1 MPQLDLLEPQFNQ
14 PEVLAVANL
23 SAATL
28 QTWVNRSLLQMYEQN
43 PGTGKRRKYRAL
55 DVARLAIMQRLTAFG
70 VTASKAKDMAEEA
83 TAGLAAQRP
92 LTGREV
98 FVVSPP
104 IEGLV
109 NVEIISSNRKPYR
122 LDDFHYT
129 VITGDPKAI
138 TLERL
143 AGGDRS
149 IGLAI
154 GADAVLVVRVGQII
168 NNVLTRLTIILETA
182 G

>member
-1 MPQLDLLEPQFNQ
+1 
-14 PEVLAVANL
+14 
-23 SAATL
+23 
-28 QTWVNRSLLQMYEQN
+28 
-43 PGTGKRRKYRAL
+43 
-55 DVARLAIMQRLTAFG
+55 
-70 VTASKAKDMAEEA
+70 MAEEA
-83 TAGLAAQRP
+83 TAGLAAQRS